1 MRHTIAIEVAGIQ
14 LIVPDMFTPVDSGT
28 DDPLRLTTY
37 SAQTGQGVAMLE
49 ARPIDASDAMPFGD
63 GRRVVD
69 DAHAE
74 LTDAQGLVE
83 VGLGATH
90 AGHDAIWRIVKA
102 TEPDQTPGHHLTY
115 QLTMDVRFDDTILE
129 LTVAAEEAGMAG
141 VREKYVRDHAKRH
154 HHIDKD
160 GNGWAADPYDPTIT
174 SGALRDLSDDIAW
187 DARFPDHPLSMIR
200 RTVLTIMNH
209 D

>member
-1 MRHTIAIEVAGIQ
+1 MRHTIAIEVADLRLVI
-14 LIVPDMFTPVDSGT
+14 PDMFTPVDSGT
-28 DDPLRLTTY
+28 DDPLRLSTY
-37 SAQTGQGVAMLE
+37 SAQTGQGVAILE

-69 DAHAE
+69 GAHAE

-83 VGLGATH
+83 VGLGATN
-90 AGHDAIWRIVKA
+90 AGHDAIWKIIKA
-102 TEPDQTPGHHLTY
+102 IEPDQTLGHHLTY
-115 QLTMDVRFDDTILE
+115 NLTMDVRFDDTILE
-129 LTVAAEEAGMAG
+129 LTVAAEEAGMTG

-154 HHIDKD
+154 HRIDKD

-174 SGALRDLSDDIAW
+174 SVVLRDLSDDIAW

-200 RTVLTIMNH
+200 RTVLTVMNH